1 MKSLLDIHEYKPNS
15 NLANVL
21 QINWSHEALT
31 AGEKTPDDAESFTQK
46 IEELLGTVQRAI
58 RSAIA
63 AVQPF
68 AELDFSPD
76 VSLDQRS
83 KIAADSASS
92 SGTTQDEDDDS

>member
-1 MKSLLDIHEYKPNS
+1 MSTSLTQI
-15 NLANVL
+15 L

-58 RSAIA
+58 RGAIA

-68 AELDFSPD
+68 AELDFS
-76 VSLDQRS
+76 
-83 KIAADSASS
+83 AAVVAAAASS